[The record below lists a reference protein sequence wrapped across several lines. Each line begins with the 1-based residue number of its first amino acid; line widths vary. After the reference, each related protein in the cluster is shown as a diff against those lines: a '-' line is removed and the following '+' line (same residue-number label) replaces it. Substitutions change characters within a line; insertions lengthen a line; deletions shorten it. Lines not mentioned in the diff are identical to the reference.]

1 MSYYYNYYLGYKK
14 NNKIYP
20 LGPYDLNG
28 NFIQVVSKSKTYA
41 SNLYQMFDNLFE
53 DEISD
58 ELRKKLKYENYER
71 ITSIKYLNVKD
82 LPTES
87 YIKKGYF
94 LIKDVEEYNKNAEV
108 YNEYTDFEGFYN
120 IVSPEI
126 YAIKLQHEILF
137 GKNQPIKDD
146 EGYEYIEPNASDY
159 MYYMYPDYNS
169 KEYESFLLKRY
180 LEPYMESIMD
190 DKIEYVILETE
201 G

>member
-20 LGPYDLNG
+20 LGPYDFDG
-28 NFIQVVSKSKTYA
+28 NFIPVISKSRTYA
-41 SNLYQMFDNLFE
+41 SDLHQMFDNLFE
-53 DEISD
+53 YEISD
-58 ELRKKLKYENYER
+58 ELRKEFKYENYER

-87 YIKKGYF
+87 YITQGYF
-94 LIKDVEEYNKNAEV
+94 LIKDVEAYNKNM
-108 YNEYTDFEGFYN
+108 NFEGFYD
-120 IVSPEI
+120 IISPEI
-126 YAIKLQHEILF
+126 YAVKLQHEILF

-159 MYYMYPDYNS
+159 MYYMYPDYDS
-169 KEYESFLLKRY
+169 KEYESFLLKTY
-180 LEPYMESIMD
+180 LEPYQNYIYNDE
-190 DKIEYVILETE
+190 IEYVILETE

>member
-20 LGPYDLNG
+20 LGPYDFNG
-28 NFIQVVSKSKTYA
+28 NFIPVISKSRTYA
-41 SNLYQMFDNLFE
+41 SDLHKMFDNLFE

-58 ELRKKLKYENYER
+58 ELRKEFKYENYES

-87 YIKKGYF
+87 YIKQGYF
-94 LIKDVEEYNKNAEV
+94 LIKDVEAYNKNT
-108 YNEYTDFEGFYN
+108 YFEGFYD
-120 IVSPEI
+120 IISPEI
-126 YAIKLQHEILF
+126 YAVKLQHEILF

-146 EGYEYIEPNASDY
+146 EGYTYTESNASDY
-159 MYYMYPDYNS
+159 MYYMYPDYDS
-169 KEYESFLLKRY
+169 KEYESFLLKKY
-180 LEPYMESIMD
+180 FEPYIESTID